1 MVVLKLKNVQFLIEN
16 VELLIKY
23 DDISNKVT
31 NSIKKEFDG
40 APIYYKKSLKTKI
53 NSYGDD
59 ATDAHDKEM
68 AKIGQLNL
76 SCNNIN

>member
-1 MVVLKLKNVQFLIEN
+1 MLKLKNINFLIEN

-23 DDISNKVT
+23 DISNKVT

-40 APIYYKKSLKTKI
+40 APIYYKKYLKTKI

-59 ATDAHDKEM
+59 AT
-68 AKIGQLNL
+68 
-76 SCNNIN
+76 

>member
-1 MVVLKLKNVQFLIEN
+1 MIEN

-23 DDISNKVT
+23 DISNKVP

-40 APIYYKKSLKTKI
+40 APIYYKKYLKTKI

-59 ATDAHDKEM
+59 AKW
-68 AKIGQLNL
+68 
-76 SCNNIN
+76 